1 MGTRNGG
8 EENRRRTRRCVR
20 RTNKELAGVRW
31 PGNSVTR
38 GSRMGVQQNA
48 GRAGRIVAGA
58 GTPDLPPV
66 GRHPAAPFSSRG
78 PRGCLRCKAG
88 PKGRGAIDG
97 WRMRGRTGVF
107 DNLKSCDLQT
117 RSLLFDDTR
126 RMDRWLTDLINSA
139 ITAPRSVAQLVRAP
153 VSKTGGW
160 GFESLHSCQPGGA
173 VAIVGRRN
181 RDRRRVANA

>member
-31 PGNSVTR
+31 PGDSVDPRVENGSSTKR
-38 GSRMGVQQNA
+38 GTSGTDCCWSRYA
-48 GRAGRIVAGA
+48 GFA
-58 GTPDLPPV
+58 PPQSV
-66 GRHPAAPFSSRG
+66 VIRAAPFSSRG

-88 PKGRGAIDG
+88 PKGRRAIDG

-107 DNLKSCDLQT
+107 DNLESCDLQT

-126 RMDRWLTDLINSA
+126 RMDRWLTDLY
-139 ITAPRSVAQLVRAP
+139 RL
-153 VSKTGGW
+153 
-160 GFESLHSCQPGGA
+160 
-173 VAIVGRRN
+173 
-181 RDRRRVANA
+181 RDHGS